1 LFLRA
6 VYCVAGC
13 GVFAQVGTTPS
24 TLLLPEQAASSAAKM
39 NAATMRIMMR
49 VPELDTRP
57 MRTN

>member
-1 LFLRA
+1 
-6 VYCVAGC
+6 
-13 GVFAQVGTTPS
+13 VFAQVGTTPS